1 MPARAQMQAA
11 ISLPRVFFRSIPANA
26 LSYEPRAPTE
36 AIISKDFMIKAII
49 FDFGGVF
56 NNAHETMDGFSAAAQ
71 RWGHDPQALYDLLY
85 SGKAW
90 QDAKLGRI
98 TTDQYWR
105 SMMTALGADPATDL
119 AAFRAELFVGEQLN
133 REVVAI
139 AEELHT
145 RYPLALLSN
154 ATDELEYVLEHQ
166 FRVHHLFRVVVNSA
180 RCGVAKPDPA
190 AYRLALDGLGV
201 QPRNALFIDDKPRN
215 VAAAEALGI
224 PSLPFTDAATLR
236 RDLQRLALLP

>member
-1 MPARAQMQAA
+1 MDIDIR
-11 ISLPRVFFRSIPANA
+11 
-26 LSYEPRAPTE
+26 ET
-36 AIISKDFMIKAII
+36 MIKAII

-56 NNAHETMDGFSAAAQ
+56 NNAHETMDGFSAAAE
-71 RWGHDPQALYDLLY
+71 RWGYDRQTLYDLLY
-85 SGKAW
+85 SGQSW

-98 TTDQYWR
+98 TTDDYWR
-105 SMMTALGADPATDL
+105 SMMTALGADPSGDL

-133 REVVAI
+133 RDVVAI
-139 AEELHT
+139 AEELHK

-166 FRVHHLFRVVVNSA
+166 FRVHHLFKVVVNSA
-180 RCGVAKPDPA
+180 RHGIAKPEPA
-190 AYRLALDGLGV
+190 AYRVALDGLGV
-201 QPRNALFIDDKPRN
+201 APREALFIDDKPRN

-224 PSLPFTDAATLR
+224 LSLPFTDAATLR